1 MSHLLYLMIEN
12 PIISFTKLKEKYMEG
27 VKVEYEKRRK
37 QLFSEELEELKKN
50 NLIYELEGNLYLTHS
65 SDAEKHICRCDTCGK
80 YFLIIDYKE
89 NGMSK
94 ELAYEL
100 NETYEIEDERINES
114 WQLYCPRCNAFV
126 NTKMV

>member
-1 MSHLLYLMIEN
+1 MLHLYRIMEKN
-12 PIISFTKLKEKYMEG
+12 PKISLIKAKEEYMKG
-27 VKVEYEKRRK
+27 VEEEFRERR
-37 QLFSEELEELKKN
+37 EELFWQALEKGKQK
-50 NLIYELEGNLYLTHS
+50 NLIYMLDEDLYFTHS
-65 SDAEKHICRCDTCGK
+65 EEAEEHICRCDTCGK

-114 WQLYCPRCNAFV
+114 WQLYCPRCNAF
-126 NTKMV
+126 K